1 MDTPEGDGIFAYGCV
16 EVSRITAGLT
26 RGKAKLLNILVTGG
40 AGYIGSHVCKAL
52 SKRGFFPV
60 VYDSLIRGHRSLV
73 KWGDLVCADI
83 RDRRALQDAFE
94 RYKPAAV
101 LHFAALAYVGESV
114 TEPAPYFEVNT
125 GGTIQLLSVMLDYGV
140 KRIVFSSS
148 CATYGIPAFLPIIE
162 GTPQAPTNPYGHS
175 KLFIEDILQAYS
187 QAYGFRAII
196 LRYFNACG
204 ADPEGEIGEI
214 HQPEPHLVPRC
225 LMAAS
230 GSGEMQLEIYG
241 TDYATRDGTCV
252 RDYIHVSDLA
262 DAHLAALEYLLDGG
276 NTVALNL
283 GIGCGFTVREVIRSV
298 ERITNRTLLV
308 QECSR
313 RAGDPPELIADSSL
327 ARTVLSLQCHFSDL
341 DEMIQTAWEW
351 HQKRIS

>member
-1 MDTPEGDGIFAYGCV
+1 
-16 EVSRITAGLT
+16 
-26 RGKAKLLNILVTGG
+26 
-40 AGYIGSHVCKAL
+40 VCKAL

-60 VYDSLIRGHRSLV
+60 VYDSLVRGHRSLV
-73 KWGDLVCADI
+73 KWGDLVSADI
-83 RDRRALQDAFE
+83 RDRKTLQETFE

-114 TEPAPYFEVNT
+114 NEPAPYFEVNT
-125 GGTIQLLSVMLDYGV
+125 VGTIELLSVMLDYGV
-140 KRIVFSSS
+140 KRIVFSST
-148 CATYGIPAFLPIIE
+148 CATYGSPTFLPITE

-175 KLFIEDILQAYS
+175 KVFTERILQVYS
-187 QAYGFRAII
+187 QTYGLRATI

-230 GSGEMQLEIYG
+230 RSGQMPLQIYG

-262 DAHLAALEYLLDGG
+262 DAHLAALEYLLNGG

-283 GIGCGFTVREVIRSV
+283 GIGTGFTVREVIRSV
-298 ERITNRTLLV
+298 ERITNRALVV
-308 QECSR
+308 QECPR
-313 RAGDPPELIADSSL
+313 RGGDPPELIADASL
-327 ARTVLSLQCHFSDL
+327 ARTILGLRCHFNDL
-341 DEMIQTAWEW
+341 DEMIQSAWKW